1 MKPIFFLL
9 IASYLIIGGTCA
21 YIKKTTYNF
30 ERPRTFVSAKT
41 TKEKPSKKAVKNP
54 KVLLGKKLFRNNC
67 ASCHNKNMKDKMTG
81 PALGGVE
88 ERWSDFP
95 KEDLYSFI
103 RNNRALYAEG
113 HPRAKLLID
122 EWKHMMN
129 AFPNLKDDE
138 IEAILT
144 YVDDAYKK

>member
-1 MKPIFFLL
+1 MKPIYFLL
-9 IASYLIIGGTCA
+9 LASYLIIGGTCA
-21 YIKKTTYNF
+21 YIKKTNYNF
-30 ERPRTFVSAKT
+30 ERPRKT
-41 TKEKPSKKAVKNP
+41 ISVKSTKEKTDKKVAKNP
-54 KVLLGKKLFRNNC
+54 KILLGKTLFKNNC
-67 ASCHNKNMKDKMTG
+67 ASCHNRNMKDKLIG

-103 RNNRALYAEG
+103 RNNRALYAAG

-122 EWKHMMN
+122 KWKLVMN

-138 IEAILT
+138 IEAILL
-144 YVDDAYKK
+144 YIDDTDNK